1 VKKKII
7 CASLALAVFVGQPV
21 FASTPRFSELSAFI
35 GKAKRDT
42 DHPSGTAVAI
52 VKDGTVVYQGYFGF
66 ADIAGKKPVSD
77 ETVFYIASTTKP
89 FFALNALLL
98 AERGKI
104 EMHTPM
110 STMFPNAQFNSF
122 DAGTVTMKDLL
133 VHGSGVENNAL
144 GWAVAYSG
152 IHNAESRRDL
162 VAASVANKEAG
173 HGRFQYT
180 NIGYNIASVW
190 LDQKIS
196 MPWQDQ
202 LQDRIFKPLGMKH
215 TSAHISQAQRKSW
228 SMALPYS
235 FVNAD
240 PNTALYLKKTD
251 DTMQAA
257 GGLISTAPDLAKF
270 LIAQTSNGKL
280 NGKTVFPEQ
289 VIAKSQQAQISTESR
304 YLDFA
309 RSGYAWGWYIG
320 EYKQRSMLHHFGG
333 FAGFHAHL
341 SFMPE
346 ERIGLV
352 VLNNEDIL
360 SPRMTALI
368 ADYAYGLLLGEGEL
382 AERMDGRLAQL
393 TKQAKEMQVGMAMQR
408 VKLAEREWKLSRP
421 MNDYLGTYQHPQ
433 LGKMK
438 VSLNEQGKLL
448 IRWGRLE
455 SIAGAFD
462 NPDTVRVEFSPNSGD
477 TLDFIAGNNSIA
489 GLRFASATFSKLP
502 NPR

>member
-1 VKKKII
+1 MKNKII
-7 CASLALAVFVGQPV
+7 FTSLVLAAFADQPA
-21 FASTPRFSELSAFI
+21 FASPPRFSELNAFI
-35 GKAKRDT
+35 EKAKRDT

-52 VKDGTVVYQGYFGF
+52 VKDGAVVYQGYFGF
-66 ADIAGKKPVSD
+66 ADIDGKKPVSAD
-77 ETVFYIASTTKP
+77 TVFYIASTTKP

-104 EMHTPM
+104 NLQTPM
-110 STMFPNAQFNSF
+110 SEMFPETEFSDF
-122 DAGTVTMKDLL
+122 DASKVTTKDLL
-133 VHGSGVENNAL
+133 VHGSGIENNAL

-152 IHNAESRRDL
+152 IHNADSRREL
-162 VAASVANKEAG
+162 VAASVANKEAE

-190 LDQKIS
+190 LDRKIS
-196 MPWQDQ
+196 MPWQNQ
-202 LQDRIFKPLGMKH
+202 LQHRIFKPLGMKH
-215 TSAHISQAQRKSW
+215 TSALISQAQGKSW
-228 SMALPYS
+228 PMALPYS

-240 PNTALYLKKTD
+240 LNTALYLKKTD

-270 LIAQTSNGKL
+270 LIAQTSKGKL

-289 VIAKSQQAQISTESR
+289 IIVKSQQAQIATESR

-309 RSGYAWGWYIG
+309 RSAYAWGWYIG
-320 EYKQRSMLHHFGG
+320 EYKQRPMLHHFGG

-368 ADYAYGLLLGEGEL
+368 ADYAYGLLLGETEL

-393 TKQAKEMQVGMAMQR
+393 TKQAKEMQAGMAKQR

-421 MNDYLGTYQHPQ
+421 INDYLGTYQHPQ
-433 LGKMK
+433 LGNME
-438 VSLNEQGKLL
+438 VRLNEQGKLF

-477 TLDFIAGNNSIA
+477 TLDFVVGNAGIT
-489 GLRFASATFSKLP
+489 GLRFAAASFNKTP
-502 NPR
+502 